1 MESTSGAQGIRSQRD
16 EEVQFLNVCIVC
28 GYHESTSTCPTSW
41 RGAAKKWGFNLS
53 ALAQEAIRG
62 QLGIYNAGSWLG
74 TLQISSTR
82 QVSHDLVM
90 AALDAVREA
99 APEPHG

>member
-1 MESTSGAQGIRSQRD
+1 VYSVWIPRINIYLPD
-16 EEVQFLNVCIVC
+16 ELA
-28 GYHESTSTCPTSW
+28 
-41 RGAAKKWGFNLS
+41 GAAKKWGFNLS

-62 QLGIYNAGSWLG
+62 QLGIYTAGSWLG
-74 TLQISSTR
+74 TLRFSSTR
-82 QVSHDLVM
+82 QVSHDVVM